1 LLDTVEVELEVPTFS
16 GLFCEEGNVYMTTMT
31 VDESQ
36 SLSIPVNFARVVF
49 RGIGQV
55 LFQDN
60 AATGLLFLIG
70 IAIESPW
77 MAVGALTGAI
87 IGPVTAALA
96 GFDRDEIR
104 MGIFGFNPVLLG
116 TASLFYLQP
125 WGLTWAL
132 VIVGCIAAT
141 FVTNLM
147 RRHLDFPT
155 YTAPFVVVTWILMLV
170 AHAVAGAAIDV
181 IHPPVSDAPIGFLNI
196 VLRGTAEIMFGANMI
211 TGLFFIVGLAISN
224 RMHALLALLGSM
236 AGTILGIYHHN
247 AVANIYLGIYGYN
260 AALVSI
266 AVYLWRKSLLISL
279 LAAAI
284 TLPLTEF
291 FPSSQLGIPAL
302 TAPFVLAAWAVIL
315 IGKIELVF
323 MKEQHAA

>member
-1 LLDTVEVELEVPTFS
+1 MTWEREQKLDMTAVMENDSRDLWTLSNFVRIVP
-16 GLFCEEGNVYMTTMT
+16 
-31 VDESQ
+31 
-36 SLSIPVNFARVVF
+36 

-70 IAIESPW
+70 IVIESPW
-77 MAVGALTGAI
+77 MAVGALMGAI

-104 MGIFGFNPVLLG
+104 AGIFGFNPVLVG

-125 WGLTWAL
+125 VGLTWAL
-132 VIVGCIAAT
+132 VVVGCLAAT

-147 RRHLDFPT
+147 RRHLGFPT
-155 YTAPFVVVTWILMLV
+155 YTAPFVLVTWIVILV

-181 IHPPVSDAPIGFLNI
+181 IRAPVSNAPVGFLNI

-211 TGLFFIVGLAISN
+211 TGLFFIVGIAINN
-224 RMHALLALLGSM
+224 RTHALLALLGSM
-236 AGTILGIYHHN
+236 VGTILSIYHDN

-260 AALVSI
+260 ASLVSI

-302 TAPFVLAAWAVIL
+302 TAPFVLGAWVVIL
-315 IGKIELVF
+315 IGQLELVF
-323 MKEQHAA
+323 MKEQNAA